1 MRLYLQ
7 CSRQWRSG
15 LSVQDE
21 KLVLLSIGSNMGDR
35 EANIAFA
42 EERLEECGQIR
53 SLKKA
58 SLYETDPVGYT
69 DQPDFLNTCVS
80 FLTTLGPEELLD
92 LTSGIEN
99 DCKRVR
105 TIRWGPRTLDIDII
119 FYGDEKIDTPRLT
132 VPHPRWQERA
142 FVIIPA
148 KELMEL
154 DVPVPDDSVRL
165 YKSRV

>member
-1 MRLYLQ
+1 
-7 CSRQWRSG
+7 
-15 LSVQDE
+15 
-21 KLVLLSIGSNMGDR
+21 MGDR

-42 EERLEECGQIR
+42 EERLEACDQIR
-53 SLKKA
+53 SLRKA

-99 DCKRVR
+99 DAKRVR
-105 TIRWGPRTLDIDII
+105 VIRWGPRTLDVDII

-132 VPHPRWQERA
+132 VPHPRWKERA
-142 FVIIPA
+142 FVIVPA

-154 DVPVPDDSVRL
+154 DVSVPEDSGVRL

>member
-1 MRLYLQ
+1 
-7 CSRQWRSG
+7 
-15 LSVQDE
+15 
-21 KLVLLSIGSNMGDR
+21 MGDR

-42 EERLEECGQIR
+42 EERLEACDQIR
-53 SLKKA
+53 SLRKA

-99 DCKRVR
+99 DAKRVR
-105 TIRWGPRTLDIDII
+105 VIRWGPRTLDVDII

-132 VPHPRWQERA
+132 VPHPRWKERA
-142 FVIIPA
+142 FVIVPA

-154 DVPVPDDSVRL
+154 DVSVPEYSGVRL

>member
-1 MRLYLQ
+1 M
-7 CSRQWRSG
+7 SG
-15 LSVQDE
+15 QDE

-42 EERLEECGQIR
+42 EERLEKCGFVN

-58 SLYETDPVGYT
+58 SLYETEPVGYT

-80 FLTTLGPEELLD
+80 FKTILGPEELLD

-119 FYGDEKIDTPRLT
+119 FYGNEKIDTPRLT
-132 VPHPRWQERA
+132 VPHPRWKERA
-142 FVIIPA
+142 FVIVPA
-148 KELMEL
+148 KELMDL
-154 DVPVPDDSVRL
+154 DVEVPEDHGVRL

>member
-1 MRLYLQ
+1 M
-7 CSRQWRSG
+7 
-15 LSVQDE
+15 SVQGE
-21 KLVLLSIGSNMGDR
+21 FEVLLSIGSNMGDR

-42 EERLEECGQIR
+42 EDRLASCPSIR
-53 SLKKA
+53 CLKKA

-80 FLTTLGPEELLD
+80 FRTTLGPEELLD

-105 TIRWGPRTLDIDII
+105 TIRWGPRTLDVDII
-119 FYGDEKIDTPRLT
+119 FYGNEKIDTPRLT
-132 VPHPRWQERA
+132 IPHPRWRERA
-142 FVIIPA
+142 FVIVPA
-148 KELMEL
+148 KELMDL
-154 DVPVPDDSVRL
+154 DVTVPEESGVRL

>member
-1 MRLYLQ
+1 M
-7 CSRQWRSG
+7 SG
-15 LSVQDE
+15 QDE

-42 EERLEECGQIR
+42 EERLEKCGFVN

-58 SLYETDPVGYT
+58 SLYETEPVGYT

-80 FLTTLGPEELLD
+80 FKTMLGPEELLD

-119 FYGDEKIDTPRLT
+119 FYGNEKIDTPRLT
-132 VPHPRWQERA
+132 VPHPRWKERA
-142 FVIIPA
+142 FVIVPA
-148 KELMEL
+148 KELMDL
-154 DVPVPDDSVRL
+154 DVEVPEDHGVRL

>member
-1 MRLYLQ
+1 MN
-7 CSRQWRSG
+7 G
-15 LSVQDE
+15 QDE
-21 KLVLLSIGSNMGDR
+21 VTVLLSIGSNMGDR

-42 EERLEECGQIR
+42 EERLEACSSIS

-58 SLYETDPVGYT
+58 SIFETEPVGYK

-80 FLTTLGPEELLD
+80 FKTTLGPEELLE

-105 TIRWGPRTLDIDII
+105 KIRWGPRTLDIDII
-119 FYGDEKIDTPRLT
+119 FYGDMEIDTPRLT
-132 VPHPRWQERA
+132 VPHPRWKERA
-142 FVIIPA
+142 FVIVPA

-154 DVPVPDDSVRL
+154 DAPVPEEGGVRL
-165 YKSRV
+165 YRSRV

>member
-1 MRLYLQ
+1 M
-7 CSRQWRSG
+7 SA
-15 LSVQDE
+15 QDE

-80 FLTTLGPEELLD
+80 FLTTLGPEELLN

>member
-15 LSVQDE
+15 LSAQDE

>member
-1 MRLYLQ
+1 M
-7 CSRQWRSG
+7 
-15 LSVQDE
+15 
-21 KLVLLSIGSNMGDR
+21 
-35 EANIAFA
+35 
-42 EERLEECGQIR
+42 
-53 SLKKA
+53 
-58 SLYETDPVGYT
+58 
-69 DQPDFLNTCVS
+69 
-80 FLTTLGPEELLD
+80 
-92 LTSGIEN
+92 
-99 DCKRVR
+99 R

>member
-1 MRLYLQ
+1 
-7 CSRQWRSG
+7 
-15 LSVQDE
+15 
-21 KLVLLSIGSNMGDR
+21 MGDR

-42 EERLEECGQIR
+42 EERLEACDKIR
-53 SLKKA
+53 SLRKA

-92 LTSGIEN
+92 LTSSIEN
-99 DCKRVR
+99 DAKRVR
-105 TIRWGPRTLDIDII
+105 VIRWGPRTLDVDII

-132 VPHPRWQERA
+132 VPHPRWKERA
-142 FVIIPA
+142 FVFVPA
-148 KELMEL
+148 KELMDL
-154 DVPVPDDSVRL
+154 DIPVPEDSGVRL

>member
-1 MRLYLQ
+1 M
-7 CSRQWRSG
+7 SA
-15 LSVQDE
+15 QDE

-42 EERLEECGQIR
+42 EERLEKCGQIR

>member
-1 MRLYLQ
+1 M
-7 CSRQWRSG
+7 SA
-15 LSVQDE
+15 QDE

-165 YKSRV
+165 

>member
-1 MRLYLQ
+1 M
-7 CSRQWRSG
+7 SA
-15 LSVQDE
+15 QDE

>member
-1 MRLYLQ
+1 MT
-7 CSRQWRSG
+7 
-15 LSVQDE
+15 
-21 KLVLLSIGSNMGDR
+21 VLLSIGSNMGDR

-42 EERLEECGQIR
+42 EERLEACSSIN

-58 SLYETDPVGYT
+58 SIFETEPVGYK
-69 DQPDFLNTCVS
+69 DQPYFLNTCVT
-80 FLTTLGPEELLD
+80 FKTDMGPEELLD

-105 TIRWGPRTLDIDII
+105 KIRWGPRTLDIDII
-119 FYGDEKIDTPRLT
+119 FYGDRKIDTPRLT

-142 FVIIPA
+142 FVIVPA

-154 DVPVPDDSVRL
+154 DVPVPGEDGIRL
-165 YKSRV
+165 YRGRV

>member
-1 MRLYLQ
+1 MK
-7 CSRQWRSG
+7 G
-15 LSVQDE
+15 QDE

-42 EERLEECGQIR
+42 EERLEACDKIR
-53 SLKKA
+53 SLRKA

-92 LTSGIEN
+92 LTSSIEN
-99 DCKRVR
+99 DAKRVR
-105 TIRWGPRTLDIDII
+105 VIRWGPRTLDVDII

-132 VPHPRWQERA
+132 VPHPRWKERA
-142 FVIIPA
+142 FVIVPA

-154 DVPVPDDSVRL
+154 DIPVPEDSGVRL